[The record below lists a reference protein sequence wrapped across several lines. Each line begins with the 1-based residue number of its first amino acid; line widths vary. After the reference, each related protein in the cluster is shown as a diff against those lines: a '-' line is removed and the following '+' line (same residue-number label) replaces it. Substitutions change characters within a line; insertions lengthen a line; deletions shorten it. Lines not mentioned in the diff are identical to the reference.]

1 MNDVMTDNTFR
12 RLLWYPIFSQWSRVA
27 PVEPCR
33 RVLGK
38 LLLWYTVNVR
48 EGNSPHP
55 CPYERS

>member
-12 RLLWYPIFSQWSRVA
+12 RLLWYPIFSQRSRVA

-38 LLLWYTVNVR
+38 LLLFFSQNLVTF
-48 EGNSPHP
+48 
-55 CPYERS
+55 

>member
-38 LLLWYTVNVR
+38 LLLFFSQNLVTF
-48 EGNSPHP
+48 
-55 CPYERS
+55 YEVYCIL